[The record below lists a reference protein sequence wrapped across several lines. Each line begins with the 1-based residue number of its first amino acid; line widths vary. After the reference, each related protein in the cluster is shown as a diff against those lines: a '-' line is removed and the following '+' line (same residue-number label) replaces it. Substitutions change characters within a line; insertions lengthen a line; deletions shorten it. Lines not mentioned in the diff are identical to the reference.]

1 MPTRQSA
8 PVTYS
13 HRRRRVQNSSKKL
26 PSSPLEVLPPD
37 VDDLTHTQM
46 ARRMLK
52 RSRRVALAEQIE
64 DKNVEHIREHLAKR
78 IKRNQVH
85 ISDLEHTEAFDV
97 APQDDVTFQTPF
109 PSQSAR
115 ESTVDKPLVPEQLSP
130 VPVVNR
136 VMSRT
141 ISRNLKENS
150 THSQAL
156 ASPFNSRPGSAAASP
171 TLKSRGRSS
180 RRRSR
185 ISLHAKSRTLS
196 GVFKENSRPV
206 SRKDST
212 ASLKNTHAES
222 STRHIKHQRY
232 PSGPSAS
239 YMRSQPAQ
247 EDWIAPPKALSHTL
261 GSSDIP
267 LLPRTL
273 DGDNEIPS
281 PGGSVRSGG
290 SFYADQPQF
299 CSTPA
304 ISRLRKMP
312 NLHGRQTRNDNF
324 LASLSLRKDSPDAD
338 DPDVEMM
345 DSMVPAQRQAIHLS
359 GNSIF
364 SSSDDFTFRSLPAHG
379 EVHDGSQAGHSLA
392 RSFVAEYDIP
402 LADSDHSPVS
412 AAASEML
419 DLEGAPKESVGE
431 QPFGLPGTSPAH
443 GEDLSTRSS
452 KSRGVPKSSV
462 AEQPL
467 GLPGTSPVRGETR
480 IVRTSRSRGT
490 LISPAP
496 AGALCPPPSPAS
508 DLALELQSVH
518 IRGDP
523 NTHLDRETHRPS
535 ISTSLQTRS
544 RSLQDALPESST
556 KKLVKRRPARN
567 RAGTIRASDFA
578 KPSAF
583 PSGGASGSTI
593 PPPIFNVRRTR
604 SGTVV
609 GPDSKLVTKAR
620 LPAPT
625 AKGVTA
631 PRPTAVQ
638 SESDSESDDEL
649 LLKSFWTEDLVY
661 LGIPVPPDRQEAE
674 ADELNLGGEWHG
686 LACRPP
692 PRRPGLRR
700 R

>member
-1 MPTRQSA
+1 
-8 PVTYS
+8 
-13 HRRRRVQNSSKKL
+13 
-26 PSSPLEVLPPD
+26 
-37 VDDLTHTQM
+37 
-46 ARRMLK
+46 
-52 RSRRVALAEQIE
+52 
-64 DKNVEHIREHLAKR
+64 
-78 IKRNQVH
+78 
-85 ISDLEHTEAFDV
+85 
-97 APQDDVTFQTPF
+97 
-109 PSQSAR
+109 
-115 ESTVDKPLVPEQLSP
+115 
-130 VPVVNR
+130 
-136 VMSRT
+136 MSRT

-150 THSQAL
+150 THPQTL

-171 TLKSRGRSS
+171 TRKSRGRSS

-196 GVFKENSRPV
+196 GVFKENSRLV

-212 ASLKNTHAES
+212 ASLKNTHGES
-222 STRHIKHQRY
+222 STRHIRHQRY

-273 DGDNEIPS
+273 DGDGEIPS

-290 SFYADQPQF
+290 SFYVDQPQF

-304 ISRLRKMP
+304 ISRLRKVP
-312 NLHGRQTRNDNF
+312 DLHRRRTRNDNF
-324 LASLSLRKDSPDAD
+324 RKDSPDAD
-338 DPDVEMM
+338 DLDIEMM
-345 DSMVPAQRQAIHLS
+345 DSTVPAQRQAIHLS

-364 SSSDDFTFRSLPAHG
+364 SSSDEFTLRSLLAHR
-379 EVHDGSQAGHSLA
+379 EVHDGSQADHSLA
-392 RSFVAEYDIP
+392 RSFIVEYDIP

-419 DLEGAPKESVGE
+419 DLEGALKESVGE

-443 GEDLSTRSS
+443 GEDFSTRSS
-452 KSRGVPKSSV
+452 KSRGIPKSSV

-467 GLPGTSPVRGETR
+467 GLPGSSPVRGETR
-480 IVRTSRSRGT
+480 IVRTSRSSGT

-535 ISTSLQTRS
+535 TSISLQMRS

-556 KKLVKRRPARN
+556 KKPVKRRPARN

-578 KPSAF
+578 KPNAF

-593 PPPIFNVRRTR
+593 PLPIPNVRRTR

-609 GPDSKLVTKAR
+609 GPNSKLATKAR

-625 AKGVTA
+625 AKGVPTT
-631 PRPTAVQ
+631 RPTAVQ

-661 LGIPVPPDRQEAE
+661 LGIPVPSDRHEAE

-686 LACRPP
+686 LACGP

>member
-1 MPTRQSA
+1 MLARQSA
-8 PVTYS
+8 PVTYF
-13 HRRRRVQNSSKKL
+13 HRRRRVRDSSKKL

-46 ARRMLK
+46 TRRMLK

-78 IKRNQVH
+78 IKRNQEH
-85 ISDLEHTEAFDV
+85 IFDLEHTEVPFDV

-150 THSQAL
+150 THPQTL

-171 TLKSRGRSS
+171 TRKSRGRSS

-196 GVFKENSRPV
+196 GVFKENSRLV

-212 ASLKNTHAES
+212 ASLKNTHGES
-222 STRHIKHQRY
+222 STRHIRHQRY

-273 DGDNEIPS
+273 DDDGEIPS

-290 SFYADQPQF
+290 SFYVDQPQF

-304 ISRLRKMP
+304 ISRLRKVP
-312 NLHGRQTRNDNF
+312 DLHRRRTRNDNF
-324 LASLSLRKDSPDAD
+324 RKDSPDAD
-338 DPDVEMM
+338 DLDIEMM
-345 DSMVPAQRQAIHLS
+345 DSTVPAQRQAIHLS

-364 SSSDDFTFRSLPAHG
+364 SSSDEFTLRSLLAHL
-379 EVHDGSQAGHSLA
+379 EVHDGSQADHSLA
-392 RSFVAEYDIP
+392 RSFIVEYDIP

-419 DLEGAPKESVGE
+419 DLEGALKESVGE

-443 GEDLSTRSS
+443 GEDFSTRSS
-452 KSRGVPKSSV
+452 KSRGIPKSSV

-467 GLPGTSPVRGETR
+467 GLPGSSHVRGETR
-480 IVRTSRSRGT
+480 IVRTSRSSGT

-518 IRGDP
+518 IRGAS
-523 NTHLDRETHRPS
+523 TQQCIYLIVLGYFS
-535 ISTSLQTRS
+535 ISLF
-544 RSLQDALPESST
+544 
-556 KKLVKRRPARN
+556 RPASSNTRF
-567 RAGTIRASDFA
+567 T
-578 KPSAF
+578 
-583 PSGGASGSTI
+583 T
-593 PPPIFNVRRTR
+593 RR
-604 SGTVV
+604 SVN
-609 GPDSKLVTKAR
+609 KLH
-620 LPAPT
+620 L
-625 AKGVTA
+625 
-631 PRPTAVQ
+631 
-638 SESDSESDDEL
+638 
-649 LLKSFWTEDLVY
+649 
-661 LGIPVPPDRQEAE
+661 I
-674 ADELNLGGEWHG
+674 N
-686 LACRPP
+686 
-692 PRRPGLRR
+692 
-700 R
+700 